1 MMPPEPDFVLLKKK
15 CLESPMRIYGF
26 IVYTRAHSY
35 ITKVLRDEDFWNELD
50 EISGPNWP
58 IFATRPLEQGS
69 YSFTKTSKSK
79 SNFCCSMSAIW
90 HEPNENKKVLEW
102 FSIKKSED
110 LPCMVIFTWNDNDK
124 LERFI
129 WKLSNESENKAFN
142 SIREVVNS
150 VTQATH
156 YILPEYRKSYSV
168 YRNVLETLDAQLFRR
183 GFINKATSIAKF
195 KELINMLL

>member
-1 MMPPEPDFVLLKKK
+1 MILPESDFVLLKKK
-15 CLESPMRIYGF
+15 CLESPLRVYGF

-35 ITKVLRDEDFWNELD
+35 IAKVLRDEDYWNELD
-50 EISGPNWP
+50 EISGPDWP
-58 IFATRPLEQGS
+58 IFATRPLEEGF
-69 YSFTKTSKSK
+69 YSFPQTCNST
-79 SNFCCSMSAIW
+79 SNFSVSMNEIW

-102 FSIKKSED
+102 FSIKNSED
-110 LPCMVIFTWNDNDK
+110 LPCMVIFAWNDNDK

-142 SIREVVNS
+142 SIREVVRN

-156 YILPEYRKSYSV
+156 YILPEYKKSVSV
-168 YRNVLETLDAQLFRR
+168 YRNVRETLDAQLFRR
-183 GFINKATSIAKF
+183 GFINSARSIAKF